1 MAEIKTIWIPVA
13 EALILQELQRQQ
25 EDKMFE
31 EFTQFGMEKRLG
43 LSYPGKDDFLK
54 DPEIHKMD

>member
-1 MAEIKTIWIPVA
+1 MAEVKTIWIPVA

-25 EDKMFE
+25 EAEVFG

-43 LSYPGKDDFLK
+43 LPYPGKDDFLR
-54 DPEIHKMD
+54 DSEVHKMD